1 MKQIGL
7 LKNKLMVLFYMFM
20 GVCMSLNAQTE
31 NASIRI
37 SYSDGKDLL
46 LSQNLNLLAEYYNI
60 EIATAEIEQAKLWNN
75 PLFVWNAE
83 MYSMAQN
90 RYFNFNNQKL
100 IQLEYAF
107 SFSGK
112 RINAIRQANL
122 GKEIAELA
130 FSDVM
135 RGMVSEFSNL
145 YFSLNALSEKERI
158 YLVILDQFE
167 NVIELSKLKEN
178 LGVVS
183 ESDVLRLRTEYLSLQ
198 SVLNGIRNERYQI
211 EAQVKSLLNLP
222 SDVRIETTRVNFGML
237 GDLPIGALI
246 DSAKIYRPDY
256 LIAERNLSLSE
267 LVYKGEKKEAYP
279 MINLGYQPLDQGSNH
294 VRPYVGMVFEM
305 SVPIFDRNQGNIHS
319 AKVGIEQKK
328 YQLEYARKDLENNV
342 VSKYLQLK
350 NTKGIYD
357 QYTEAM
363 RLEMNELSENAR
375 LNFDKRN
382 ISLVEYIDFQRA
394 YIDYQMNWIEATSN
408 YFQSINQIHFAVGK
422 EIQF

>member
-1 MKQIGL
+1 MRNLIIAL
-7 LKNKLMVLFYMFM
+7 
-20 GVCMSLNAQTE
+20 VCMTTLMGARVQAQTD
-31 NASIRI
+31 SGIKI
-37 SYSDGKDLL
+37 SYADGKDRL

-60 EIATAEIEQAKLWNN
+60 EIAQAEIEQAKLWNN

-90 RYFNFNNQKL
+90 RYFNFSNQKL

-112 RINAIRQANL
+112 RVNAIRQANL
-122 GKEIAELA
+122 SKEIAQLA

-135 RGMVSEFSNL
+135 RGMISEYSNL

-158 YLVILDQFE
+158 YVLVLNQFE
-167 NVIELSKLKEN
+167 DVIELSNIKLN

-183 ESDVLRLRTEYLSLQ
+183 EIDVIRLQTEYLSIQ
-198 SVLNGIRNERYQI
+198 SVLNQIRNERFQV
-211 EAQVKSLLNLP
+211 EAQLKSMLNFTSEVSIQP
-222 SDVRIETTRVNFGML
+222 QRVNYGNFGNL
-237 GDLPIGALI
+237 TLAAII
-246 DSAKIYRPDY
+246 DSAKVYRSDY
-256 LIAERNLSLSE
+256 LISERNLTLSE
-267 LVYKGEKKEAYP
+267 MIYKGEKKEAYP

-305 SVPIFDRNQGNIHS
+305 SVPIFDRNQGNIHA

-328 YQLEYARKDLENNV
+328 YHLEYARKDLENNV
-342 VSKYLQLK
+342 VSTYLQLK
-350 NTKGIYD
+350 NTKNIYD
-357 QYTEAM
+357 QFTDGM
-363 RLEMNELSENAR
+363 RAQMDALSQNAR

-382 ISLVEYIDFQRA
+382 ISLIEYIDFQRA

-408 YFQSINQIHFAVGK
+408 YYQSINQIHFAVGK